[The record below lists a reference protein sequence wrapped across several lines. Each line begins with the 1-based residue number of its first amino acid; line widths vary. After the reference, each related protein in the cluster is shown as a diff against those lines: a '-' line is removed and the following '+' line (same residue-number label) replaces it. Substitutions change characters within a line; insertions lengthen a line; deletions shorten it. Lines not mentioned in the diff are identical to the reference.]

1 MMKPSR
7 QQNSD
12 LFSALRRF
20 GRQVRFTL
28 ALAVLLMTHIPVVL
42 TRKNASRGQSP
53 VLPDGNIS
61 FAFYGSVDEPGETRT
76 VRAELR
82 ADQNLFVELLIPKQS
97 PEQDLPEDEL
107 PVLTIDFPSGERK
120 VLTPS
125 QRTTFDEPYTD
136 TSYLSYLVGRFPGQ
150 EGTYALSVS
159 GPTPARFVLAVGDD
173 ERPGDVLGGVI
184 GSVGD
189 VHQWYRAT
197 AAEVGA
203 QQTTS
208 G

>member
-1 MMKPSR
+1 MTKPSR
-7 QQNSD
+7 QQNPGR
-12 LFSALRRF
+12 FSALRRL
-20 GRQVRFTL
+20 GRQARFTL
-28 ALAVLLMTHIPVVL
+28 ALTTLLMTHIPVVL
-42 TRKNASRGQSP
+42 TRKNASRGKSP

-97 PEQDLPEDEL
+97 PEQDLPEEEL
-107 PVLTIDFPSGERK
+107 PVLTIDFPSGEQK
-120 VLTPS
+120 VLAPS

-136 TSYLSYLVGRFPGQ
+136 TSYLSYLVARFPGE
-150 EGTYALSVS
+150 EGTYTLSVS
-159 GPTPARFVLAVGDD
+159 GPAPARFVLAVGDD
-173 ERPGDVLGGVI
+173 ERPGDVLDGVI

-197 AAEVGA
+197 AAEVGTDR
-203 QQTTS
+203 TTT